1 MKRSSLILNRVPTL
15 RELGKIKIGMKG
27 PMRESKQGNKF
38 QPPVKLDHFLITT
51 TEIGTDGNFIPDV
64 ELMNSIAEATDQDA
78 SKLKRIPVRLL
89 FDDIELNF
97 RGRYAAYNGKTVW
110 CSGDGETALRL
121 LDEKKPASE
130 QYSERECPCENLEQ
144 DFKGT
149 PKCKI
154 NGVLSVLIDGA
165 GSLGGVWKFRTTSFN
180 SHDALIGSLLF
191 VHRAAGGR
199 LAGIP
204 LMMTVSPKVVADP
217 TGRQQTIHV
226 VGLEFNGT
234 LDNLRDQVLQIATA
248 QAQAGLQV
256 AQIETEAR
264 RLLESSPD
272 RVFSDDDVEDISDEF
287 YPDENSPTISEPTAS
302 GDNEKP
308 NRRKPKNQKKASAEK
323 PTDDAE
329 SESETE
335 QDAPPP
341 ITPPPITPPTIETV
355 QPEQVQPEAVEPQ
368 AIQPEVMDDSHNTK
382 GDLW

>member
-1 MKRSSLILNRVPTL
+1 MNRSSLIKNRIPTL

-27 PMRESKQGNKF
+27 QMRESKQGNKF

-51 TEIGTDGNFIPDV
+51 TEIGSDGNFVPDV
-64 ELMNSIAEATDQDA
+64 ELMKSIADSTDQDA

-110 CSGDGETALRL
+110 CSGDGEVALRL
-121 LDEKKPASE
+121 LDANKPKGE
-130 QYSERECPCENLEQ
+130 QYAECECPCPNLDQ

-154 NGVLSVLIDGA
+154 NGALSVLIDGA

-191 VHRAAGGR
+191 VHRASGGR

-204 LMMTVSPKVVADP
+204 LMMTVSPKIVSDP

-226 VGLEFNGT
+226 VGLEFKGT

-264 RLLESSPD
+264 RLLESTPD
-272 RVFSDDDVEDISDEF
+272 RVFADDDVEDISDEF
-287 YPDENSPTISEPTAS
+287 YPDENAPEISDPNTSANDEPAKKKPRRRSAKNKPPASEELGTADIEGESQKESPPAI
-302 GDNEKP
+302 
-308 NRRKPKNQKKASAEK
+308 
-323 PTDDAE
+323 
-329 SESETE
+329 
-335 QDAPPP
+335 
-341 ITPPPITPPTIETV
+341 IPPTIETI
-355 QPEQVQPEAVEPQ
+355 QPEQVQPEAVQPE
-368 AIQPEVMDDSHNTK
+368 AIQPEVMDESPNKTN